1 MRPVLLASVCA
12 FIAACGSDLTVAS
25 STVEWMEWPAEVP
38 VATPFMVRLLVSRPG
53 CSQGVYMPGASA
65 DQSAVTFAPYFL
77 VKDKPQICPLEA
89 RQFDIYYA
97 DLDTVGTAPGLAADY
112 GRTFEMRA
120 SSSVYGPE
128 RLTAADLLPVRTY
141 GEVMVRLNNSDSPES
156 TTRNAGG
163 FASKFVY
170 NGCVQ
175 LQPVGGLGWSYV
187 LEDQADTTGLAYA
200 FVRGYVHDVVTPVC
214 GQTRVF
220 ELLSRN

>member
-12 FIAACGSDLTVAS
+12 LIAACGSDLTVAS

-38 VATPFMVRLLVSRPG
+38 VATPFKVRMLVSRPG
-53 CSQGVYMPGASA
+53 CSQGVYKPGASA

-89 RQFDIYYA
+89 LQLDIYYV
-97 DLDTVGTAPGLAADY
+97 DLDTVGTAPGLAANY
-112 GRTFEMRA
+112 VRTFEMRA

-128 RLTAADLLPVRTY
+128 RLTAADLPVRTY
-141 GEVMVRLNNSDSPES
+141 GEVTVRLNNSDGPES

-163 FASKFVY
+163 FANQFVD

-187 LEDQADTTGLAYA
+187 LEDQADTTGFAYA

-214 GQTRVF
+214 GQTSVF

>member
-12 FIAACGSDLTVAS
+12 LIAACGSDLTVAS

-38 VATPFMVRLLVSRPG
+38 VATPFMVRMLVSRPG
-53 CSQGVYMPGASA
+53 CSQGVYNPGASA

-89 RQFDIYYA
+89 LQLDIYYV
-97 DLDTVGTAPGLAADY
+97 DLDTVGTAPGLTANY
-112 GRTFEMRA
+112 MRTFEMRA

-128 RLTAADLLPVRTY
+128 RLTAADLPVRTY
-141 GEVMVRLNNSDSPES
+141 GEVTVRLNNTDGPES

-163 FASKFVY
+163 FASKFVD
-170 NGCVQ
+170 NGCVR
-175 LQPVGGLGWSYV
+175 LQPVGGLSWSYV

-220 ELLSRN
+220 ELVSRN